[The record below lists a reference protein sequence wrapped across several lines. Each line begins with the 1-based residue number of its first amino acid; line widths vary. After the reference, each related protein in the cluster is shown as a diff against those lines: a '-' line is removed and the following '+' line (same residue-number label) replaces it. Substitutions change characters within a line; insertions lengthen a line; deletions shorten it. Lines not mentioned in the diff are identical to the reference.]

1 MSIEQVNSHG
11 LLNAKAAFKSW
22 LTAKGVS
29 VPKDALLPSM
39 VDLLARVPVGGEQ
52 QTPPTLPVSNHTT
65 TAFSAYGP
73 DGSVSVPGESDV
85 EMTSVVGG
93 MIHLSCLRKN
103 LSYAAIPGEVISSSA
118 SGAYLKITGTPCTVY
133 ITVNPII

>member
-1 MSIEQVNSHG
+1 MSIEQEITRIVD
-11 LLNAKAAFKSW
+11 AKAAFKSW

-29 VPKDALLPSM
+29 VPASALLPDM
-39 VDLLARVPVGGEQ
+39 VDLLKRVSTGGESEPAEI
-52 QTPPTLPVSNHTT
+52 TVSNHTT
-65 TAFSAYGP
+65 TIFTAYGP

-93 MIHLSCLRKN
+93 MIQLSCLRKS
-103 LSYAAIPGEVISSSA
+103 LCYAAIPGEVISSSA
-118 SGAYLKITGTPCTVY
+118 TGAYLKITGTPCTVY

>member
-1 MSIEQVNSHG
+1 MSIEQEITRLVD
-11 LLNAKAAFKSW
+11 AKAAFKSW
-22 LTAKGVS
+22 LTAKGVN

-39 VDLLARVPVGGEQ
+39 VDLLAHVPAGGESEPADI
-52 QTPPTLPVSNHTT
+52 TVSNHTT
-65 TAFSAYGP
+65 TAFTAYGS

>member
-1 MSIEQVNSHG
+1 MSKKSHG
-11 LLNAKAAFKSW
+11 LLTQKAAFKSW

-39 VDLLARVPVGGEQ
+39 VDLLARVPAGGESEPADI
-52 QTPPTLPVSNHTT
+52 TVSNHTT
-65 TAFSAYGP
+65 TAFTAYGP

-103 LSYAAIPGEVISSSA
+103 LSYAAMPGEVISSSA

>member
-1 MSIEQVNSHG
+1 MSIEQEITRLVD
-11 LLNAKAAFKSW
+11 AKAAFKSW

-39 VDLLARVPVGGEQ
+39 VDLLACVPAGGESEPADI
-52 QTPPTLPVSNHTT
+52 TVSNHTT
-65 TAFSAYGP
+65 TAFTAYGP

-85 EMTSVVGG
+85 EMTSV
-93 MIHLSCLRKN
+93 SCLRKN

>member
-1 MSIEQVNSHG
+1 MSIEQEITRLVD
-11 LLNAKAAFKSW
+11 AKAAFKSW
-22 LTAKGVS
+22 LTSKGVS

-39 VDLLARVPVGGEQ
+39 VDLLERVPAGGESE
-52 QTPPTLPVSNHTT
+52 PTDITVSNHTT
-65 TAFSAYGP
+65 TAFTAYGP

-93 MIHLSCLRKN
+93 MIQLSCLRKN
-103 LSYAAIPGEVISSSA
+103 LCYAAIPGEVISSSA

-133 ITVNPII
+133 ITVNPIV

>member
-1 MSIEQVNSHG
+1 MSIEQEITRLVD
-11 LLNAKAAFKSW
+11 AKAAFKSW

-39 VDLLARVPVGGEQ
+39 VDLLARVPAGGVSE
-52 QTPPTLPVSNHTT
+52 PVDITISNHTT
-65 TAFSAYGP
+65 TAFTAYGP

-93 MIHLSCLRKN
+93 MIHLMPR
-103 LSYAAIPGEVISSSA
+103 YPARSSA
-118 SGAYLKITGTPCTVY
+118 APHRALTLKSQAPPARCISL
-133 ITVNPII
+133 

>member
-1 MSIEQVNSHG
+1 MSIEQEITRLVD
-11 LLNAKAAFKSW
+11 AKAAFKSW

-39 VDLLARVPVGGEQ
+39 VDLLERVPVGGESE
-52 QTPPTLPVSNHTT
+52 P
-65 TAFSAYGP
+65 A
-73 DGSVSVPGESDV
+73 V

-93 MIHLSCLRKN
+93 MIQLSCLRKN
-103 LSYAAIPGEVISSSA
+103 LCYAAIPGEVISSSA

-133 ITVNPII
+133 ITVNPIV

>member
-1 MSIEQVNSHG
+1 MSIEQEITRLVD
-11 LLNAKAAFKSW
+11 AKAAFKSW
-22 LTAKGVS
+22 LTAKGVN

-39 VDLLARVPVGGEQ
+39 VDLLAHVPAGGESEPADI
-52 QTPPTLPVSNHTT
+52 TVSNHTT
-65 TAFSAYGP
+65 TAFTAYGS
-73 DGSVSVPGESDV
+73 DGSVFVPGESDV

>member
-1 MSIEQVNSHG
+1 MSIEQEITRLVD
-11 LLNAKAAFKSW
+11 AKAAFKSW

-39 VDLLARVPVGGEQ
+39 VDLLARVPAGGESEPADI
-52 QTPPTLPVSNHTT
+52 TVSNHTT
-65 TAFSAYGP
+65 TAFTAYGP

>member
-1 MSIEQVNSHG
+1 MSIEQEITRLVD
-11 LLNAKAAFKSW
+11 AKAAFKSW

-39 VDLLARVPVGGEQ
+39 VDLLARVPAGGESKPADI
-52 QTPPTLPVSNHTT
+52 TVSNHTT
-65 TAFSAYGP
+65 TAFTAYGP

-85 EMTSVVGG
+85 EMTSSVVGG